1 MAKYSKEAELS
12 GSQSVLDA
20 EREAQSVRK
29 ILAIAMNPDEFNK
42 IWNKVSP
49 AAKLNYIMNSQKY
62 VLKEKG
68 RETEADAT
76 LTNDKLDDL
85 DKKMQ
90 ALSKL
95 LNS

>member
-1 MAKYSKEAELS
+1 
-12 GSQSVLDA
+12 
-20 EREAQSVRK
+20 
-29 ILAIAMNPDEFNK
+29 
-42 IWNKVSP
+42 
-49 AAKLNYIMNSQKY
+49 MNSQKY